1 MTSSSSPA
9 MMRMMMTPKFHKPFS
24 PIIME
29 TEAPK
34 RFIDTINKTADKV
47 LSSETASVEWDWS
60 HKLVGKV
67 HKEVLIPIKGKD
79 DKEFLLNVMKSGCLD
94 YLKEA
99 IKVGNHH
106 TWNKIAGD
114 ATPTL
119 NNIHL
124 THSWVVSQYAGEYNP
139 WHHHTGDFSA
149 VIYLKMPPNM
159 HKEIEED
166 YEDHY
171 PANGLIEFMFGE
183 NQGFRSDNLK
193 FKPVVGKMLV
203 FPSWLKHF
211 VYPFKSEGE
220 RRSMSFNAHMFV
232 PE

>member
-1 MTSSSSPA
+1 
-9 MMRMMMTPKFHKPFS
+9 MMTPKFHRPFS
-24 PIIME
+24 PTIME
-29 TEAPK
+29 STVPDKFVE
-34 RFIDTINKTADKV
+34 IVNDTADKV

-67 HKEVLIPIKGKD
+67 HKEIQIPISN
-79 DKEFLLNVMKSGCLD
+79 KEHRELLFTTMRGACVD
-94 YLKEA
+94 YLKES
-99 IKVGNHH
+99 IKNNTAYG
-106 TWNKIAGD
+106 WKKIASD
-114 ATPTL
+114 AVPTVD
-119 NNIHL
+119 NIHL

-139 WHHHTGDFSA
+139 WHHHSGDFSS
-149 VIYLKMPPNM
+149 VIYLKLPPNM

-166 YEDHY
+166 FEDHY

-193 FKPVVGKMLV
+193 FKPEVGKLLM

>member
-1 MTSSSSPA
+1 
-9 MMRMMMTPKFHKPFS
+9 MMTPKFHRPFS
-24 PIIME
+24 PTIME
-29 TEAPK
+29 STVPDKFVE
-34 RFIDTINKTADKV
+34 IVNDTADKV

-67 HKEVLIPIKGKD
+67 HKEIQIPVSN
-79 DKEFLLNVMKSGCLD
+79 KEHRELLFTTMRGACVD
-94 YLKEA
+94 YLKES
-99 IKVGNHH
+99 IKNNTAYG
-106 TWNKIAGD
+106 WKKIASD
-114 ATPTL
+114 AVPTVD
-119 NNIHL
+119 NIHMA
-124 THSWVVSQYAGEYNP
+124 HSWVVSQYAGEYNP
-139 WHHHTGDFSA
+139 WHHHSGDFSS
-149 VIYLKMPPNM
+149 VIYLKLPPNM

-166 YEDHY
+166 FEDHY

-193 FKPVVGKMLV
+193 FKPEVGKLLM

>member
-1 MTSSSSPA
+1 
-9 MMRMMMTPKFHKPFS
+9 
-24 PIIME
+24 ME

-34 RFIDTINKTADKV
+34 RFVDTINKTADKV
-47 LSSETASVEWDWS
+47 LGSEAASVEWDWS

-67 HKEVLIPIKGKD
+67 HKEIQIPMKDKD
-79 DKEFLLNVMKSGCLD
+79 DKEFLLNVMKSGCLE
-94 YLKEA
+94 YLKES
-99 IKVGNHH
+99 INQGNHH
-106 TWNKIAGD
+106 AWKKIAGD
-114 ATPTL
+114 AIPTL
-119 NNIHL
+119 DNIHL

-139 WHHHTGDFSA
+139 WHHHNGDFSA
-149 VIYLKMPPNM
+149 VIYLKLPPNM

-183 NQGFRSDNLK
+183 NQIFRSDNLK

-203 FPSWLKHF
+203 FPSWLRHF

>member
-119 NNIHL
+119 DNIHL

-166 YEDHY
+166 FEDHY

-203 FPSWLKHF
+203 FPSWLRHF

-232 PE
+232 P

>member
-1 MTSSSSPA
+1 
-9 MMRMMMTPKFHKPFS
+9 MMTPKFHRPFS
-24 PIIME
+24 PTIME
-29 TEAPK
+29 STVPDKFVE
-34 RFIDTINKTADKV
+34 IVNDTADKV

-67 HKEVLIPIKGKD
+67 HKEIQIPVSN
-79 DKEFLLNVMKSGCLD
+79 KEHRELLFTTMRGACVD
-94 YLKEA
+94 YLKES
-99 IKVGNHH
+99 IKNNTAYG
-106 TWNKIAGD
+106 WKKIASD
-114 ATPTL
+114 TVPTVD
-119 NNIHL
+119 NIHMA
-124 THSWVVSQYAGEYNP
+124 HSWVVSQYAGEYNP
-139 WHHHTGDFSA
+139 WHHHSGDFSA
-149 VIYLKMPPNM
+149 VIYLKLPLNM

-166 YEDHY
+166 FEDHY

-193 FKPVVGKMLV
+193 FKPEVGKLLM

>member
-1 MTSSSSPA
+1 MTS
-9 MMRMMMTPKFHKPFS
+9 KFHRPFS
-24 PIIME
+24 PTIME
-29 TEAPK
+29 SSVPDKFVE
-34 RFIDTINKTADKV
+34 IVNDTADKV
-47 LSSETASVEWDWS
+47 LGSETASIEWDWS

-67 HKEVLIPIKGKD
+67 HKEVQIPVRN
-79 DKEFLLNVMKSGCLD
+79 KEHRELLFTTMRGACVD
-94 YLKEA
+94 YLKES
-99 IKVGNHH
+99 IKNNTAYG
-106 TWNKIAGD
+106 WKKIAGD
-114 ATPTL
+114 AVPTMD
-119 NNIHL
+119 NIHMA
-124 THSWVVSQYAGEYNP
+124 HSWVVSQYAGEYNP
-139 WHHHTGDFSA
+139 WHHHTGDFSS
-149 VIYLKMPPNM
+149 VIYLKLPPNM

-166 YEDHY
+166 FEDHY

-193 FKPVVGKMLV
+193 FKPEVGKLLM